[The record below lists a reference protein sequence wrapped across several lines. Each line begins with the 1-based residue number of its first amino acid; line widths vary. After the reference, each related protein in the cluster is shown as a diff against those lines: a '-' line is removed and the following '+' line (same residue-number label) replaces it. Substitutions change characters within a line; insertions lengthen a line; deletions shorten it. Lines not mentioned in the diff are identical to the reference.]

1 MLFFLISLYL
11 APRLAPR
18 NIILQITGSRSLLLS
33 WDHLSKNDTNGII
46 INYSVCIQLG
56 ANTPICVNISA
67 TNDRYPAS
75 GLKPYS
81 NYTVKIA
88 AINSAGFG
96 PYNVGITKQTNEE
109 GKYFVY
115 TYHKIL
121 YFELFTYNQYDVM
134 RNSASFVVTSSFKL
148 CRALGGLVYLLLVG

>member
-1 MLFFLISLYL
+1 M
-11 APRLAPR
+11 
-18 NIILQITGSRSLLLS
+18 
-33 WDHLSKNDTNGII
+33 SKNDTNGII
-46 INYSVCIQLG
+46 INYSVCTQQG
-56 ANTPICVNISA
+56 ANAPICVNISA

-109 GKYFVY
+109 GKYFIHI
-115 TYHKIL
+115 YHKTL
-121 YFELFTYNQYDVM
+121 YFELFTYSQID
-134 RNSASFVVTSSFKL
+134 
-148 CRALGGLVYLLLVG
+148 LVRHLAFSVIT